1 MRIIVGLGNPGR
13 EYAWTPHNL
22 GFQVMDCLADRFAIR
37 ITRPEG
43 QSVIGVGRIAGHDVV
58 LAKPQTFM
66 NLSGHAVADLIARYE
81 ADPTETIVVSD
92 EAALP
97 WGMIRI
103 RERGSAGSHNGL
115 KSVIGALATDEF
127 LRVRLGI
134 KPEHPVNDLAAYV
147 LAPMGKDVRKVA
159 DAMIVEA
166 ADAVEMILTEGTG
179 RAMAHF
185 NRRATPPEEAGEQN
199 F

>member
-22 GFQVMDCLADRFAIR
+22 GFQVMDSLADRFAIR
-37 ITRPEG
+37 ISRPEG
-43 QSVIGVGRIAGHDVV
+43 QSVIGLGRIAGQDVV

-81 ADPTETIVVSD
+81 ADPAETIVVSD

-115 KSVIGALATDEF
+115 KSVIDALATDEF
-127 LRVRLGI
+127 LRVRMGI
-134 KPEHPVNDLAAYV
+134 KPDYPVPDLAAYV
-147 LAPMGKDVRKVA
+147 LAPMGKGVREIA
-159 DAMIVEA
+159 DAMVVEA
-166 ADAVEMILTEGTG
+166 ADAVEMILAEGAG
-179 RAMAHF
+179 RAMTHF
-185 NRRATPPEEAGEQN
+185 NRRATPPEEAAE
-199 F
+199 

>member
-22 GFQVMDCLADRFAIR
+22 GFRVVDLLAERFAIR
-37 ITRPEG
+37 VTRPERQSLAGLG
-43 QSVIGVGRIAGHDVV
+43 QIVGHDVL

-66 NLSGHAVADLIARYE
+66 NSSGHAVADLIAHYE
-81 ADPTETIVVSD
+81 ADPAETIIVSD

-134 KPEHPVNDLAAYV
+134 KPAHPVHDLAAYV
-147 LAPMGKDVRKVA
+147 LAPMGKDVREVA
-159 DAMIVEA
+159 DTMIVES
-166 ADAVEMILTEGTG
+166 ADAVEMILADGVG

-185 NRRATPPEEAGEQN
+185 NRRATPPEDAAE
-199 F
+199 

>member
-13 EYAWTPHNL
+13 EYVWTPHNL
-22 GFQVMDCLADRFAIR
+22 GFQVMDRLAERFAIR
-37 ITRPEG
+37 ITRPEA
-43 QSVIGVGRIAGHDVV
+43 QSVIGLGRIAGHEVV

-81 ADPTETIVVSD
+81 ADPAETIVVSD

-115 KSVIGALATDEF
+115 KSVLGALATDGF

-134 KPEHPVNDLAAYV
+134 KPEHTVNDLAAYV
-147 LAPMGKDVRKVA
+147 LSPMGKDVREVA
-159 DAMIVEA
+159 DTMIIEA
-166 ADAVEMILTEGTG
+166 ADAVEMILTDGAG

-185 NRRATPPEEAGEQN
+185 NRRATPPEDAAE
-199 F
+199 

>member
-13 EYAWTPHNL
+13 EYIWTPHNL
-22 GFQVMDCLADRFAIR
+22 GFQVMDCLSERFAIR
-37 ITRPEG
+37 ITRPEA
-43 QSVIGVGRIAGHDVV
+43 QSVIGLGRIAGHEVV
-58 LAKPQTFM
+58 LAKPQTYM

-81 ADPTETIVVSD
+81 ADPSETIVVSD

-115 KSVIGALATDEF
+115 KSVLGALATDEF

-134 KPEHPVNDLAAYV
+134 KPEHTVNDLAAYV
-147 LAPMGKDVRKVA
+147 LAPMGKGVREVA
-159 DAMIVEA
+159 DTMIVEA
-166 ADAVEMILTEGTG
+166 ADAVEMILTDGAG

-185 NRRATPPEEAGEQN
+185 NRRATPPEDVEAAE
-199 F
+199 

>member
-22 GFQVMDCLADRFAIR
+22 GFQVMDRLAERFAIR
-37 ITRPEG
+37 ITRPEA
-43 QSVIGVGRIAGHDVV
+43 QSVIGLGRIAGHDVV
-58 LAKPQTFM
+58 LAKPQTYM

-81 ADPTETIVVSD
+81 ADPAETIVVSD

-115 KSVIGALATDEF
+115 KSVLGALATDEF

-134 KPEHPVNDLAAYV
+134 KPEHTVNDLAAYV
-147 LAPMGKDVRKVA
+147 LAPMGKDVREVA
-159 DAMIVEA
+159 DTMIIEA
-166 ADAVEMILTEGTG
+166 ADAVEMILTDGAG

-185 NRRATPPEEAGEQN
+185 NRRATPPEDAAE
-199 F
+199 

>member
-37 ITRPEG
+37 ITRPEA
-43 QSVIGVGRIAGHDVV
+43 QSLIGVGRIAGHDVV

-66 NLSGHAVADLIARYE
+66 NLSGHSVADLIARHE
-81 ADPTETIVVSD
+81 ADPAETVVVSD

-115 KSVIGALATDEF
+115 KSVVGALATDEF

-134 KPEHPVNDLAAYV
+134 KPEHPINDLAAYV

-185 NRRATPPEEAGEQN
+185 NRRATPPEEVAE
-199 F
+199 

>member
-13 EYAWTPHNL
+13 EYVWTPHNL
-22 GFQVMDCLADRFAIR
+22 GFQVMDRLAERFAIR
-37 ITRPEG
+37 ITRPEA
-43 QSVIGVGRIAGHDVV
+43 QSVIGLGRIAGHEVV

-81 ADPTETIVVSD
+81 ADPAETIVVSD

-115 KSVIGALATDEF
+115 KSVLGALATDEF

-134 KPEHPVNDLAAYV
+134 KPEHTVNDLAAYV
-147 LAPMGKDVRKVA
+147 LAPMGKDVREVA
-159 DAMIVEA
+159 DTMIIEA
-166 ADAVEMILTEGTG
+166 ADAVEMILTDGAG

-185 NRRATPPEEAGEQN
+185 NRRATPPEDAAE
-199 F
+199 

>member
-1 MRIIVGLGNPGR
+1 
-13 EYAWTPHNL
+13 
-22 GFQVMDCLADRFAIR
+22 
-37 ITRPEG
+37 
-43 QSVIGVGRIAGHDVV
+43 VGRIAGHDVV

-66 NLSGHAVADLIARYE
+66 NLSGHAVADLIARHE
-81 ADPTETIVVSD
+81 ADPAETIVVSD

-115 KSVIGALATDEF
+115 KSVIGALGTDEF

-134 KPEHPVNDLAAYV
+134 KPEHPVSDLAAYV
-147 LAPMGKDVRKVA
+147 LAPMGKDVRETA

-166 ADAVEMILTEGTG
+166 ADAVEMIFAEGAG

-185 NRRATPPEEAGEQN
+185 NRRATPPEEAAE
-199 F
+199 